1 MSTTPTTT
9 FETASTLA
17 PSQHHRVSFGGH
29 QHHSGKRIRHFLH
42 PDGKKVH
49 VAASPSDIEI
59 LRKTVSA
66 IEKEGD
72 FELVIHGSAEHVEAL
87 RDAHAYHEG
96 RRNALREKHSD
107 LFEELESV
115 IRNMDSLS
123 NELHTISEH
132 AVQLD
137 ASFSKYGYSAHLRTH
152 NSSPNSS
159 SANSLYDEHD
169 DDDEHGPRDWDAERK
184 KGRMMKFFVKPIV
197 RQYFHKGL
205 LWRAQETQEVAW
217 YELFVDLLYVG
228 IIAVAGDSAVEEATG
243 ESLLRFAIT
252 FNMGWKIWTDV
263 SLMVNWFDADDVV
276 RRLSILFTLA
286 CLLAFTTSISECF
299 STTWTPLVACYLAAR
314 LFTAASFAGAAYLIP
329 MVRMTMV
336 GQMLAALVPAALWIG
351 SIHVESVARRQPLIW
366 VAIVFDIFG
375 VGLTMLLQRSME
387 KFPTDQLRGW
397 ARKSFEFHPGVN
409 LEHRIER
416 SGAFFILVLGYS
428 VVGLMYQ
435 SRATATQNF
444 NDFLGKASLGLVQA
458 FSLGWMYFEVDSWNL
473 HTHAI
478 RRHFVTSFL
487 WVSSHVPLVMAYA
500 ISGAAL
506 SRILLAHDTSRSSM
520 ETLSETYMARSE
532 LEVSR
537 GQRWF
542 YCTGLGI
549 ALACMGILS
558 ASNEHRTIATARLR
572 KRHRLA
578 LRFAV
583 SIVLMLLPLGP
594 AKSLTS
600 LKLIATT
607 TSLIFLVLAVD
618 LYGVSCSQAGFWFC
632 RESFSDE
639 GARKCKYMARC
650 RGVSKRDL
658 EASVI
663 KGQVLNV
670 EEVAEREQERAMRM
684 GRVQGRPCLA
694 SCM

>member
-1 MSTTPTTT
+1 MSTTATMT

-17 PSQHHRVSFGGH
+17 PSQHHGVSFGH
-29 QHHSGKRIRHFLH
+29 HHHSGKRIRHFLH

-49 VAASPSDIEI
+49 VAASPSDIDI

-72 FELVIHGSAEHVEAL
+72 FELVVHGSVEHVEAL
-87 RDAHAYHEG
+87 RDTHAYHEG
-96 RRNALREKHSD
+96 RRNTLREKHCD
-107 LFEELESV
+107 VFDELESV
-115 IRNMDSLS
+115 IRDMDSLS
-123 NELHTISEH
+123 DELHNISEH

-152 NSSPNSS
+152 SSSPNSS
-159 SANSLYDEHD
+159 SANSLSGEH
-169 DDDEHGPRDWDAERK
+169 DDEHGPRDWDAERK

-243 ESLLRFAIT
+243 ESLLRFAIA
-252 FNMGWKIWTDV
+252 FSMGWKIWTDL

-286 CLLAFTTSISECF
+286 CLLAFATSISECF

-329 MVRMTMV
+329 MVRMTMI
-336 GQMLAALVPAALWIG
+336 GQMLAGLLPAALWIG

-366 VAIVFDIFG
+366 VAIVLDIFG
-375 VGLTMLLQRSME
+375 VGLTMMLQRSME
-387 KFPTDQLRGW
+387 KLPTDRLRAW

-435 SRATATQNF
+435 SRATATHNF
-444 NDFLGKASLGLVQA
+444 NDFIGKASLGLVQA

-478 RRHFVTSFL
+478 RRHFVTFMS
-487 WVSSHVPLVMAYA
+487 YA

-532 LEVSR
+532 AEVST

-542 YCTGLGI
+542 YCTGLGVT
-549 ALACMGILS
+549 LACMGILS

-600 LKLIATT
+600 LRLIATT

-650 RGVSKRDL
+650 RVSKSDL

-663 KGQVLNV
+663 KGRMLNV
-670 EEVAEREQERAMRM
+670 EELAEREQESAMNM
-684 GRVQGRPCLA
+684 GRVQGKPCLA